1 MTTARATGACLA
13 ALALVLFAFLAAP
26 VALRAAEPVTLRIG
40 WVVVPGH
47 LFPVLFE
54 KKELLRHY
62 GTSYTVEPVHFKGSA
77 PQVTA
82 LAAGEL
88 DIANLAYSTFALA
101 IQNAHMDDVRV
112 IADSVLD
119 GRPGY
124 FTSPYVVRSDSGI
137 ARVEDL
143 KGKVVATNAI
153 GGALYM
159 GMRLMLLEHG
169 LEEKRDY
176 QVIETQFP
184 TMIPML
190 LSGKADLVSLEQVGS
205 HQAPEGAQ
213 FHILFTLRDVMG
225 ETQTTLLAARAP
237 FIAAHRAALVD
248 FFEDMRRSQAWIVD
262 PAHRAEALQMLAAFT
277 KRPAADFAG
286 WVFTKPGDDYRDP
299 DLRPNLDA
307 LQHNIDAQRR
317 LGFLT
322 IAVDVKKYADLSLI
336 ADAAKRPR

>member
-1 MTTARATGACLA
+1 VRA
-13 ALALVLFAFLAAP
+13 ALSLLLLAFLAAAP
-26 VALRAAEPVTLRIG
+26 AAARADEPLRLRIG

-47 LFPVLFE
+47 LFPVLFQ
-54 KKELLRHY
+54 KKALLRHY
-62 GTSYTVEPVHFKGSA
+62 GQSYTVEPVHFQGSA

-124 FTSPYVVRSDSGI
+124 FTSPFVVRGDSGI
-137 ARVEDL
+137 TKIEDL

-169 LEEKRDY
+169 LQEKRDY

-184 TMIPML
+184 NMIPML
-190 LSGKADLVSLEQVGS
+190 LGGKADLVSLEQVGS
-205 HQAPEGAQ
+205 HQAPEGAK
-213 FHILFTLRDVMG
+213 FHTLFTLRDAMG
-225 ETQTTLLAARAP
+225 ETQTTLLAARAA

-248 FFEDMRRSQAWIVD
+248 FFEDLRRSQAWMVD
-262 PAHRAEALQMLAAFT
+262 PAHRAEALKILAAFT

-322 IAVDVKKYADLSLI
+322 MAIDVKKFADLSLI
-336 ADAAKRPR
+336 TDAAARPR